1 MDGRVMTKRLIVV
14 SIDALVYEDLDHFKH
29 LPCFS
34 RFWNEGSRVNRV
46 RTVYPSLTYPA
57 HTSIL
62 TGVSSGRH
70 TVINNEPFL
79 PGQSP
84 RPWFW
89 FHDRVAVRDIH
100 DVAKEAGLTTCSLF
114 WPVTGNH
121 RSVDYLIDEYWP
133 QFKGDTL
140 ETAYKRAGCS
150 DELYEAVVRKRED
163 SFRAFDSAITDYA
176 STEIACDIIRKYKP
190 NLMTLH
196 LTLVDSTRHDYGVFN
211 NKVEEAAAKTE
222 DFISM
227 IFEACREAGTFD
239 ETNFVITS
247 DHGQLCYTR
256 KVNLNRLLAEEGFL
270 KLDADGAL
278 SDWDAYVESACFSA
292 HVYLK
297 NPADKALYDRVE
309 KLLDHWL
316 NEHTYGIGKVYTA
329 EEAKARFGLYGDF
342 SFVIETDQTTVFS
355 SKLSDP
361 LWVQCPPDVPGY
373 GRATHGHDPDVG
385 PQPVFLAY
393 GPAIRRGAVIP
404 KADIRDEAPTFAA
417 ILGLDFPEAEGHP
430 IRGLL
435 KDTGI

>member
-1 MDGRVMTKRLIVV
+1 MSGRLFVV

-34 RFWNEGSRVNRV
+34 KFWNEGSRVNRI
-46 RTVYPSLTYPA
+46 RTIYPSLTYPA

-62 TGVSSGRH
+62 TGVSTGRH

-79 PGQSP
+79 PGKSP

-89 FHDRVAVRDIH
+89 FHDRVAVKDIH

-140 ETAYKRAGCS
+140 ESAYKRAGCS
-150 DELYEAVVRKRED
+150 DELYDAVVRGRED
-163 SFRAFDSAITDYA
+163 RFRAFESSITDYA

-190 NLMTLH
+190 DFMTLH
-196 LTLVDSTRHDYGVFN
+196 LTLVDSTRHDWGVFN
-211 NKVEEAAAKTE
+211 DKVEAAAAKTE

-227 IFEACREAGTFD
+227 IFSACTDAGIFD

-247 DHGQLCYTR
+247 DHGQISYTR
-256 KVNLNRLLAEEGFL
+256 KVNLNRLLADEGL
-270 KLDADGAL
+270 MELDADGNL
-278 SDWDAYVESACFSA
+278 LRWDAYVESACFSA
-292 HVYLK
+292 HVYLSD
-297 NPADKALYDRVE
+297 PQDKVLYDRVR
-309 KLLDHWL
+309 KLLEHWL
-316 NEHTYGIGKVYTA
+316 NEHTYGIGKVYTT

-342 SFVIETDQTTVFS
+342 SFVIETDQTTVFN
-355 SKLSDP
+355 SKLADP
-361 LWVQCPPDVPGY
+361 LWVQCPPDEPGY

-393 GPAIRRGAVIP
+393 GPAIRRGVVIP
-404 KADIRDEAPTFAA
+404 KAAITDEAPTFAA
-417 ILGLDFPEAEGHP
+417 ILGLEFPEAEGRP

-435 KDTGI
+435 KDKGI